1 MSSLEEEVAII
12 TNEDSKEMVEN
23 DPKPQEEE
31 EEEEIEEEEYDSDEY
46 IEASRYS
53 FELKKDHFI
62 FDFKDVDPES
72 DDEGNEMEEENDEND
87 ENEEEEEEDGME
99 EEGNVDDNMT
109 EQQRV
114 FIMKFLQLQEQVE
127 NEAREAVQKNVT
139 RRMGWFDMIRRL
151 EKKVTN
157 GLLFILV
164 IIQKNEW
171 LKVEVM
177 IYQILLLMME
187 IQLVNQLQ

>member
-12 TNEDSKEMVEN
+12 TNEDSKEMVES
-23 DPKPQEEE
+23 DSKPQEEE
-31 EEEEIEEEEYDSDEY
+31 IEEIEEEEYESDEY

-72 DDEGNEMEEENDEND
+72 DEEGNEMEEENDEND

-114 FIMKFLQLQEQVE
+114 FMMKFLQL
-127 NEAREAVQKNVT
+127 
-139 RRMGWFDMIRRL
+139 
-151 EKKVTN
+151 
-157 GLLFILV
+157 
-164 IIQKNEW
+164 
-171 LKVEVM
+171 
-177 IYQILLLMME
+177 
-187 IQLVNQLQ
+187 